1 MWFSEPSFNNF
12 LLTIILLT
20 FNDLLE
26 FIPLSH
32 YRLTLP
38 FQDFYVVPQ
47 LLDVIGQSLNKPSC
61 LDGYVRR
68 LPGSDLE
75 FNHFFVD
82 TLLELVDKLLI
93 NGYSVVLVFCKKRV
107 RVVSLYRTRLMG
119 LSLPL
124 WRLDG

>member
-1 MWFSEPSFNNF
+1 M
-12 LLTIILLT
+12 ILLT

-26 FIPLSH
+26 FIPFSH
-32 YRLTLP
+32 YRLTLS
-38 FQDFYVVPQ
+38 FQDFYVVPE

-61 LDGYVRR
+61 LDDYVGR

-75 FNHFFVD
+75 FDHFFVD
-82 TLLELVDKLLI
+82 TLFELVDKLLI
-93 NGYSVVLVFCKKRV
+93 NGYSVVLVFCKKGV
-107 RVVSLYRTRLMG
+107 RVVSLQRTRLMR